1 MQMKGIRQIITRSIY
16 TIHRIL
22 GTFLSILFLMWFL
35 SGLVMMYHTFPKVW
49 DKEKLQKTEI
59 LDSLLPPIETI
70 AGRIPSDQKIKNIE
84 VSRFLNQ
91 TVFRIQTNKQ
101 VYLLPANST
110 EQLQEISHERIYQI
124 AQKWNSSS
132 INRIDTLHELD
143 QWTPFEELK
152 KELPFIKFYFSDNEK
167 HELYISSRTGEV
179 LQYTTQ
185 KERFWSWMGAIP
197 HWVYFTSLRQ
207 DQALWTKSIIF
218 LSVLGIIM
226 TLAGLYVGIHAYIQC
241 RKNKCSFKSPYKKR
255 WYWLHH
261 ITGLIFG
268 LFVLTWIFS
277 GMMSVTETPNWII
290 KKKEHYPIE
299 KILEGDGIRPE
310 LYTLDYREVISLL
323 SGTIKK
329 IEWGRFHDKPLYH
342 IVTTSK
348 KITLDASSNK
358 ILPLNLKEK
367 EITKAIESIHGK
379 GSTKTT
385 FLKEYDTYY
394 LAKSGHLPLPV
405 YKLEIADA
413 DNSCYYVN
421 PKNGQYRYYNNRKRW
436 DFWLYKG
443 MHGLT
448 FQFLVTRPLLRLTV
462 LWILMLGGTVVSVS
476 GVVLGA
482 RYVIRKI
489 RRLNLRKQKKLNK

>member
-1 MQMKGIRQIITRSIY
+1 MVTKLVY
-16 TIHRIL
+16 FIHRIL
-22 GTFLSILFLMWFL
+22 GTFLSILFLIWFL

-49 DKEKLQKTEI
+49 EKEKIEKMEV
-59 LDSLLPPIETI
+59 LDTSLPSIESVTS
-70 AGRIPSDQKIKNIE
+70 RIPSNEKILNLE
-84 VSRFLNQ
+84 VSRFLKQ
-91 TVFRIQTNKQ
+91 TIFRIRTDKQ
-101 VYLLPANST
+101 EYLLPADSIEKLPDIT
-110 EQLQEISHERIYQI
+110 SERINQI
-124 AQKWNSSS
+124 AHLWNSAPVM
-132 INRIDTLHELD
+132 RIDTLHKLD
-143 QWTPFEELK
+143 QWIPFGQLK
-152 KELPFIKFYFSDNEK
+152 KEFPIIKIYFSDKEK
-167 HELYISSRTGEV
+167 HELYISSQSGEV
-179 LQYTTQ
+179 LQYTTV
-185 KERFWSWMGAIP
+185 KERFWSWLGAIP
-197 HWVYFTSLRQ
+197 HWIYFTSLRQ
-207 DQALWTKSIIF
+207 DRELWIASVII
-218 LSVLGIIM
+218 LSAIGVVM
-226 TLAGLYVGIHAYIQC
+226 TLAGLYVGIHAFVQR
-241 RKNKCSFKSPYKKR
+241 RKNKYVFGSPYKKK

-268 LFVLTWIFS
+268 ILVLTWIFS
-277 GMMSVTETPNWII
+277 GMMSLVDTPKWIA
-290 KKKEHYPIE
+290 KDKQHYPIHQV
-299 KILEGDGIRPE
+299 LEGNEINPGQYP
-310 LYTLDYREVISLL
+310 LDYREVIRQLP
-323 SGTIKK
+323 GTVKK
-329 IEWGRFHDKPLYH
+329 IEWGRFFDKPLYH

-348 KITLDASSNK
+348 KITLDASFPK
-358 ILPLNLKEK
+358 LQPLNLKET

-405 YKLEIADA
+405 YKSEIADA

-421 PKNGQYRYYNNRKRW
+421 PKNGQYRYFNNRKRW